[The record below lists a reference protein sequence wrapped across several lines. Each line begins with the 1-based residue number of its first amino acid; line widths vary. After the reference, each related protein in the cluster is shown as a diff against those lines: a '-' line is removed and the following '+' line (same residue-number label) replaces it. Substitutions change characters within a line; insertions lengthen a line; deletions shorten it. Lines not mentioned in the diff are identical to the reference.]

1 MDNFDTT
8 GHKDHDASSLL
19 APVCDLAGECQVPD
33 VDISDI
39 AVHPLAY
46 DAIQRRRQ
54 HRRDNRRRKWERL
67 KSERPLSMTS
77 KVFDRGA
84 TAVETMMSGLRD
96 FYNDCATQHDERR
109 CSS

>member
-1 MDNFDTT
+1 
-8 GHKDHDASSLL
+8 
-19 APVCDLAGECQVPD
+19 
-33 VDISDI
+33 
-39 AVHPLAY
+39 
-46 DAIQRRRQ
+46 
-54 HRRDNRRRKWERL
+54 
-67 KSERPLSMTS
+67 MTS